1 MSQAMHAHP
10 SANDIDHIVR
20 FYEQDALLLDEVVE
34 FADEALRCGGSAIII
49 ASQPHL
55 SVLTPLLHGLGAMR
69 NRQPWFPG
77 NLVALDAD
85 ETLSRFMVDGWPDE
99 KLFQAT
105 VGALVAKESRN
116 HVRVHAFGEMVAIL
130 CEQGCH
136 EAALRLEALWNDL
149 ARHHPFKLFCA
160 YPHRVFADAA
170 QAQTF
175 RRVCEAHTHVSS
187 TEARAARAAGDTDRL
202 LAEWQ
207 QKAVALEHEVTR
219 RREAETTLRR
229 REREL
234 TDFLDNAAEGLH
246 RVDGHGII
254 LWANAAELALLGYNY
269 DEYVGRHI
277 ADFHVDQP
285 VIDMMLAR
293 LQAGET
299 FYDQPARLRCKDG
312 SVKHVLIHSNGC
324 FEDGKLLY
332 TRCFTRD
339 ATDMMARRLAEQQ
352 RDAVLMQAPVA
363 AALLTGPDHTV
374 QLANKRY
381 CAMLGRDDIVGL
393 PLAQAVPELKDTG
406 LLARLAHVYRSG
418 KPFAAQEYPVEL
430 TGANGRLELRYFEFN
445 LEPLRSTDGLVEG
458 IIVVASEV
466 TEHVRA
472 RQALEASHAQREL
485 LLADLRQAG
494 RAKDEFLAMLGH
506 ELRNPLSP
514 IVTALQ
520 LMRMRGDTGTERE
533 QNIIQRQVDH
543 LVRLVDDLLDVSR
556 ITRGD
561 IELKKETVRLVDV
574 VTKAVEMASQLL
586 EQRSHRLDLD
596 VDRGLVWHGDPVR
609 LAQAV
614 ANLLTN
620 AARYT
625 DVGGHI
631 RLSAR
636 RDVAEAA
643 DSVVI
648 RVQDN
653 GTGIAGELL
662 PRIFEPFFQA
672 PRTIDRSEGGL
683 GIGLALVKNLVELHG
698 GRVGATSDGP
708 GRGSE
713 FTLWV
718 PGVTAAPEAPQTKAG
733 DGEAAAPPRRG
744 SRRVLLV
751 DDNVDSVQALAELLS
766 VCGHQVHAVNDPVSA
781 IQSVRDFAPDVA
793 VLDIGLP
800 VMDGYEL
807 IGHLREAL
815 GPHACRF
822 VALTGYGQQG
832 DRERTRAAGFAEHLV
847 KPVPPEALLKVIED
861 QGGGSAGQRAL
872 WGDGGS

>member
-1 MSQAMHAHP
+1 MSEAIHAHP
-10 SANDIDHIVR
+10 HAHEIDHVVR
-20 FYEQDALLLDEVVE
+20 FYEQEPLLIDEVVE
-34 FADEALRCGGSAIII
+34 FADEALRCGGRAILI
-49 ASQPHL
+49 ASAAHL
-55 SVLTPLLHGLGAMR
+55 GMLVPRLHGLGPVR
-69 NRQPWFPG
+69 DGQPWFPG
-77 NLVALDAD
+77 KLIALDAD
-85 ETLSRFMVDGWPDE
+85 KMLAEFMVDGWPDE
-99 KLFQAT
+99 RLFHAT
-105 VGALVAKESRN
+105 VGKLVAEEARTGA
-116 HVRVHAFGEMVAIL
+116 RVHAFGEMVAIL
-130 CEQGCH
+130 CEQGRH

-149 ARHHPFKLFCA
+149 AADHPFKLFCA
-160 YPHRVFADAA
+160 YPHRVFASAE

-187 TEARAARAAGDTDRL
+187 TEARAAGDRDRL

-207 QKAVALEHEVTR
+207 QKAVALGQELTQ
-219 RREAETTLRR
+219 RREAEATLRR

-234 TDFLDNAAEGLH
+234 ADFLDNAAEGLH
-246 RVDGHGII
+246 RVSGDGII
-254 LWANAAELALLGYNY
+254 LWANAAELSMLGYTH
-269 DEYVGRHI
+269 DEYVGHHI
-277 ADFHVDQP
+277 AQFHVDRP
-285 VIDMMLAR
+285 VIDAMLAR
-293 LQAGET
+293 LGAGAT

-312 SVKHVLIHSNGC
+312 SIKHVLIHSNGC

-339 ATDMMARRLAEQQ
+339 ATDLMARQAAEAQ

-363 AALLTGPDHTV
+363 AALLTGPHHTV
-374 QLANKRY
+374 QLANQRY
-381 CAMLGRDDIVGL
+381 CTMLGRNGLVGR
-393 PLAQAVPELKDTG
+393 PLAVAIPELRDTE
-406 LLARLAHVYRSG
+406 LLARIAHVYRTG
-418 KPFAAQEYPVEL
+418 EPFAAEEFRVEL
-430 TGANGRLELRYFEFN
+430 TGAHGAPQPRYFNFN
-445 LEPLRSTDGLVEG
+445 LEPLRSAQGPVEG
-458 IIVVASEV
+458 IIVVVTEV

-472 RQALEASHAQREL
+472 RQGLEASHAQREL

-520 LMRMRGDTGTERE
+520 LMRMRGETGTERA

-574 VTKAVEMASQLL
+574 LMKGVEMASQLL

-596 VDRGLVWHGDPVR
+596 VDRGVVWHGDPVR

-631 RLSAR
+631 LLRAR
-636 RDVAEAA
+636 CEPGSGS
-643 DSVVI
+643 SVVI
-648 RVQDN
+648 RVRDN
-653 GTGIAGELL
+653 GTGIAPELL

-672 PRTIDRSEGGL
+672 PRTIDRAEGGL
-683 GIGLALVKNLVELHG
+683 GIGLALVKNLIELHG
-698 GRVGATSDGP
+698 GRVGATSQGP
-708 GRGSE
+708 GQGSE

-718 PGVTAAPEAPQTKAG
+718 PGVTAAPALPDTDAREAG
-733 DGEAAAPPRRG
+733 DPAPASG
-744 SRRVLLV
+744 DGRRVLLV
-751 DDNVDSVQALAELLS
+751 DDNVDSVQALAELLEA
-766 VCGHQVHAVNDPVSA
+766 CGHQVLAVNDPVSA
-781 IQSVRDFAPDVA
+781 IQCVRDFAPDVA

-807 IGHLREAL
+807 LTHLRTAL
-815 GPHACRF
+815 DAHVCRF

-832 DRERTRAAGFAEHLV
+832 DRERSRAAGFDEHLV
-847 KPVPPEALLKVIED
+847 KPIPPDALLRLIE
-861 QGGGSAGQRAL
+861 QSSAGSAR
-872 WGDGGS
+872 